1 MKAPARQRG
10 AALLVVLSL
19 VAIAS
24 VVAMAG
30 VKSALVD
37 ERLVG
42 NMRAMAQAQM
52 AADWGGAERLS
63 ETPESSGLLECAEIQ
78 DRAEQGG
85 VSADWSDV
93 HTLTNSDTV
102 GYRHIDCIE
111 QDVVVQLIMGQ
122 VSDGEQVLARHFL
135 MVGREKESSGLE
147 LPDLIPD
154 DCMVYAGGPVV
165 AHPELDQPANCQ
177 LNGLAHPGNDYGPDS
192 YIDEVAKDFEDAD
205 FGPDGCASHQGIVY
219 CDARTHGFDGS
230 LNLADYPDA
239 DQIVIVVD
247 PADPSQSVTIEAPA
261 GSYDTSIVVS
271 GAPTLAPHGQ
281 VELNGD
287 IWSTGSMAIS
297 GGGGLTINGRLVAEG
312 PVTINGKVEI
322 SPDEG
327 GEGDGGVIW
336 IDRDD

>member
-37 ERLVG
+37 ERLAG

-52 AADWGGAERLS
+52 AADWGGADRLS
-63 ETPESSGLLECAEIQ
+63 ETPESSELLECVEIQ
-78 DRAEQGG
+78 DRAEQGAL
-85 VSADWSDV
+85 SADWSDV

-135 MVGREKESSGLE
+135 MVGREESGGGAGVE
-147 LPDLIPD
+147 LPDVVPE
-154 DCMVYAGGPVV
+154 DCKAYGGQVSASPG
-165 AHPELDQPANCQ
+165 LDQPEHCENNVPYWD
-177 LNGLAHPGNDYGPDS
+177 LSPSDYVSNVGDS
-192 YIDEVAKDFEDAD
+192 FAEED
-205 FGPDGCASHQGIVY
+205 FGPDGCASEAGVVF
-219 CDARTHGFDGS
+219 CSPEHGFDG
-230 LNLADYPDA
+230 NLDLSDYHDA
-239 DQIVIVVD
+239 DEVVVD
-247 PADPSQSVTIEAPA
+247 GKLTLDIPK
-261 GSYDTSIVVS
+261 GSYDTSVTAS
-271 GAPTLAPHGQ
+271 GSLQVNVHGS

-287 IWSTGSMAIS
+287 LWAGLMRVDGAGS
-297 GGGGLTINGRLVAEG
+297 LVVNGTLVARGNIDIHGKIE
-312 PVTINGKVEI
+312 IN
-322 SPDEG
+322 PDEG
-327 GEGDGGVIW
+327 GEDDGGVIW

>member
-1 MKAPARQRG
+1 MKPQARQRG

-37 ERLVG
+37 ERLAG

-135 MVGREKESSGLE
+135 MVGREEESSGLE

-154 DCMVYAGGPVV
+154 DCMVYAGGAIV
-165 AHPELDQPANCQ
+165 ANPGLDQPEECNV
-177 LNGLAHPGNDYGPDS
+177 AHIPHEDLSPTDHIHDVADS
-192 YIDEVAKDFEDAD
+192 FEGED
-205 FGPDGCASHQGIVY
+205 FGPDGCANQGGVVY
-219 CDARTHGFDGS
+219 CDYEHGFDNS
-230 LNLADYPDA
+230 LDLADYPEA
-239 DQIVIVVD
+239 DEIVIV
-247 PADPSQSVTIEAPA
+247 ADSGADYGRVTIEAPG
-261 GSYDTSIVVS
+261 GSYDTSVVVS